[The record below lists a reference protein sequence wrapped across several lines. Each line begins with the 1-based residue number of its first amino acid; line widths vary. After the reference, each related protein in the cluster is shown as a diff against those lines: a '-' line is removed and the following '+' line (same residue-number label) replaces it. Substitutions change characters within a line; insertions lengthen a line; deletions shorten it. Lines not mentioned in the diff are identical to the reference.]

1 MKRLAFFSVLALAA
15 FSCFAQ
21 EALESKSGIALVAIH
36 AAGDSFTMGDGTW
49 GPGTTESISSD
60 YSMSRFLITNSQFG
74 QFVSDGGY
82 NEQSYWTK
90 TGWEW
95 KGRIDRPAF
104 WTNGKFNH
112 PDQPVVGVSWY
123 EAVAFCNWLSI
134 KEGLAPAYDNSGRAD
149 LAASGYRLPTEVEWE
164 YAAAKGAPGESRRD
178 YPWGDTWDSALAVC
192 QVRPADA
199 RTTADVGSR
208 SPGGDTPRDLP
219 IWLAMSGNGAAT
231 TKRETRASHIR
242 LHWIATIS
250 RVTPHG
256 SASFFG
262 EGHGLSTFLRACERL
277 SAASPALPACG
288 TMFTASASY
297 AGDSPV
303 KLTVASGLHEDLTP
317 LSLA

>member
-60 YSMSRFLITNSQFG
+60 YSMSKFLITNSQFG
-74 QFVSDGGY
+74 QFISDGGY
-82 NEQSYWTK
+82 NEQSYWTE

-134 KEGLAPAYDNSGRAD
+134 KEGLTPAYDNSGRAD

-199 RTTADVGSR
+199 RTTADVGSK
-208 SPGGDTPRDLP
+208 SPGGDTPQG
-219 IWLAMSGNGAAT
+219 LADMAGNVWEWCSDNEEGDPGI
-231 TKRETRASHIR
+231 SH
-242 LHWIATIS
+242 
-250 RVTPHG
+250 
-256 SASFFG
+256 SASLDRYYFQSDSSWQRFVLRG
-262 EGHGLSTFLRACERL
+262 GAWVIDFPTGMRTSFRSFASSPGLRYNVYGFRIVRR
-277 SAASPALPACG
+277 
-288 TMFTASASY
+288 
-297 AGDSPV
+297 
-303 KLTVASGLHEDLTP
+303 
-317 LSLA
+317 

>member
-74 QFVSDGGY
+74 QFISDGGY

-104 WTNGKFNH
+104 WTNGKFDH

-134 KEGLAPAYDNSGRAD
+134 KEGLAPAYDNSGRVD

-192 QVRPADA
+192 QVRPVDA
-199 RTTADVGSR
+199 RTTADVGSK
-208 SPGGDTPRDLP
+208 SPGGDTPQG
-219 IWLAMSGNGAAT
+219 LADMAGNVWEWCSDNEEGDPG
-231 TKRETRASHIR
+231 
-242 LHWIATIS
+242 IA
-250 RVTPHG
+250 H
-256 SASFFG
+256 SASLDRYYFQSDSSEQRFVLRG
-262 EGHGLSTFLRACERL
+262 GAWVIDFPTGMRTSFRSFASSPGLR
-277 SAASPALPACG
+277 
-288 TMFTASASY
+288 
-297 AGDSPV
+297 
-303 KLTVASGLHEDLTP
+303 
-317 LSLA
+317 